1 LNLVESA
8 LRRASTDLDDLGLSW
23 ALIGGLAVAAV
34 AEPRFTRDVDIVVAV
49 DGDRAAEAAVHGL
62 GERDYGIGS
71 TVEHDTTE
79 RLATVRLT
87 SPTGDGTVLVDL
99 LFASSGIE
107 ADIVAAATSLAV
119 LPGLRLPVATIGHL
133 IALKLL
139 ASDDRLRPQD
149 ADDLVHLRAVA
160 NPAELARAREAV
172 ELITTRGYHRGRDL
186 TGALAALG

>member
-1 LNLVESA
+1 MNLVESA

-71 TVEHDTTE
+71 IVEHDTTE